1 MCRNCV
7 FLSPGTTAELQQ
19 LLKDFKNKFQEQ
31 QRTLKEVLI
40 TKNYYNKSSQH
51 FLYTY
56 TGTVSLMLWAY
67 IRKVSYV
74 VDMFYCIN
82 ICRNVSFL

>member
-7 FLSPGTTAELQQ
+7 FLSSGTTAELQQ

-40 TKNYYNKSSQH
+40 TKNYYNKSRQP

-56 TGTVSLMLWAY
+56 TGTVSLML
-67 IRKVSYV
+67 
-74 VDMFYCIN
+74 
-82 ICRNVSFL
+82 